1 MKKLYFSLC
10 ATFCVLSNHAQLTQS
25 NHAPAGGDSYQM
37 YRCDSVAAGS
47 AGASQNWDFS
57 AITTHSNIV
66 LTYSSIAGTYTDYPA
81 ASVAVFS
88 GTSDITYLNSDVN
101 SLNFYGGNLSIGGG
115 GTAVISKLKYG
126 TPAIR
131 GAYPMSLNTSS
142 TAPIAGSLT
151 ISSPITTSGTFTGTS
166 RVEVDGSGTL
176 TLPGVGN
183 TFTNVLRVVSSQTIN
198 FTTLIASGNVYQ
210 VTYDYFTPGVKFA
223 QLSISTSTV
232 TVPLLVNNT
241 QTIVTRAKTAV
252 VNPTTSI
259 LSQNFEANSSAFNV
273 YPNPAT
279 SQLNFYSGFADVSIV
294 SVFDVTGR
302 LVAKLYLEE
311 GNTKLDV
318 SNWNQGLYLYIFS
331 DKNQKTLKSGKLTV
345 NH

>member
-1 MKKLYFSLC
+1 MKKLYFSLFS
-10 ATFCVLSNHAQLTQS
+10 TFCALSFHAQLTQA

-88 GTSDITYLNSDVN
+88 GTSDITYFNSDVN
-101 SLNFYGGNLSIGGG
+101 SLNFYGGNLSIGAG
-115 GTAVISKLKYG
+115 GTAVIAKLKYSA
-126 TPAIR
+126 PAIR
-131 GAYPMSLNTSS
+131 GAYPMSFNTSS
-142 TAPIAGSLT
+142 TSAIAGSLT

-210 VTYDYFTPGVKFA
+210 VTYDYFAPGVKSA
-223 QLSISTSTV
+223 QLSISNSTV

-259 LSQNFEANSSAFNV
+259 SSLNIEANSPSYNV
-273 YPNPAT
+273 FPNPAT
-279 SQLNFYSGFADVSIV
+279 SQLHFYASSEDAGIV
-294 SVFDVTGR
+294 SVFDVTGK
-302 LVAKLYLEE
+302 LVAKLNLEE
-311 GNTKLDV
+311 GNAKLDV
-318 SNWNQGLYLYIFS
+318 SNWNQGLYLYTFS
-331 DKNQKTLKSGKLTV
+331 DKNQKTLKSGKLSV